1 MNSPEAAASPEPS
14 TRESRDTLTPRQVL
28 QLLKDGN
35 QRFLS
40 GKLVKRDLARQVRQ
54 TAAGQYPVGIVLSC
68 IDSRVPVQVIF
79 DQGIGDL
86 FDAGVAGN
94 VLNDDILGCM
104 EFACKMAGSKLVLV
118 MGHTACGAVKGA
130 CDGAELGHVTQLLEK
145 IAPAVQATPTA
156 EGEARNSENVQF
168 VNGVAL
174 ANVRLT
180 LERIRERS
188 PILRTMEEQREIDI
202 VGAMYDV
209 STGKVS
215 FFDEADPNQGTVHG

>member
-1 MNSPEAAASPEPS
+1 MISPEAASPEPS
-14 TRESRDTLTPRQVL
+14 TRESRDTLTPSQSL

-35 QRFLS
+35 QRFLA
-40 GKLVKRDLARQVRQ
+40 GKLFERDLARQVRQ
-54 TAAGQYPVGIVLSC
+54 TADGQYPIGIVLSC

-118 MGHTACGAVKGA
+118 MGHTSCGAVKGA

-145 IAPAVQATPTA
+145 IAPAVEATPTA
-156 EGEARNSENVQF
+156 EGEARNSENMQF
-168 VNGVAL
+168 VNQVAL

-215 FFDEADPNQGTVHG
+215 FFDEADPD